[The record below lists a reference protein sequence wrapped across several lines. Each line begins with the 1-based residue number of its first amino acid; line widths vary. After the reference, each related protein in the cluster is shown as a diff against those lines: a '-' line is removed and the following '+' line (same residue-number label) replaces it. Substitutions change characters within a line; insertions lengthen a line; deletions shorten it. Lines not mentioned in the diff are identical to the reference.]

1 MDDSDDAQF
10 LTTMRTCWQGRV
22 APIECRILKGIK
34 DSYEIRTNFVK
45 EALDQPPATTFVIL
59 EQGLTTLAL
68 DRDDATLWHDR
79 SLLVDTLVG
88 TSLSHYNPI
97 PPA

>member
-10 LTTMRTCWQGRV
+10 PTTVRAFGRGQV
-22 APIECRILKGIK
+22 APIECLILKGIK
-34 DSYEIRTNFVK
+34 GSYEIRTNFVT
-45 EALDQPPATTFVIL
+45 EALDQPPATTFVVL

-79 SLLVDTLVG
+79 SLLVDTLVS
-88 TSLSHYNPI
+88 TSFSHYNPI